1 MHPRGALSRQ
11 GGPRPAPG
19 GALRR
24 ALDLGGLRLGL
35 SAALAAGLGAG
46 LSGCGAKSTLSLS
59 PAEIAWGEVDF
70 QQDQPEGGYD
80 PQQLLIENT
89 GDAEVEVELL
99 TFDFDHLCLP
109 GFDSAPATI
118 GAVAAG
124 ESFSLFVVVCDYD
137 PAAGERDTEVS
148 GTIEVGV
155 VDGDAVAEAAFSF
168 TPVERITAR

>member
-1 MHPRGALSRQ
+1 MYPRGALSRQ
-11 GGPRPAPG
+11 GGPRPTAG
-19 GALRR
+19 GSRRR
-24 ALDLGGLRLGL
+24 ALHLGGLRLGL
-35 SAALAAGLGAG
+35 SAALGAG

-89 GDAEVEVELL
+89 GDAEVEVELV
-99 TFDFDHLCLP
+99 TFDFAHLCLP

-124 ESFSLFVVVCDYD
+124 ESFSLFIGVCDYD
-137 PAAGERDTEVS
+137 PAAGERDTEIS
-148 GTIEVGV
+148 GTIAVGV
-155 VDGDAVAEAAFSF
+155 VDSEDVAEATFSF